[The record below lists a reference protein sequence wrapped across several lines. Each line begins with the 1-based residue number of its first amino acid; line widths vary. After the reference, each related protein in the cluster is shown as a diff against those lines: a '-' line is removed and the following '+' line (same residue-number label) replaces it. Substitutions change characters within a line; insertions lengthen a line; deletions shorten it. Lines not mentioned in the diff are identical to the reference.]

1 MRYSISLDQKTAYV
15 EIDENLTSAELS
27 IVQDMLVKAVDT
39 RKKEIK
45 KLESMQLGPTDEFD
59 KIYPPLSIRTI
70 NCLQRAGMKTI
81 GDVLGHTITEIG
93 EVRNLGQKSY
103 LEIQDRFKVYGTF
116 REEDNV
122 GEENEKL

>member
-15 EIDENLTSAELS
+15 EIDENLTSAELA

-45 KLESMQLGPTDEFD
+45 KLESMQLGLMDEID
-59 KIYPPLSIRTI
+59 KIYPPLSMRTI

-103 LEIQDRFKVYGTF
+103 LEIQDRFKAFGNF
-116 REEDNV
+116 KEEL
-122 GEENEKL
+122 GE